1 MTICFIDTETTGLD
15 CDLYELWEVAIIVRD
30 HWDPSR
36 DGEWV
41 WQLKPRLLNT
51 ADPMAL
57 RISRY
62 YEREQFTSVKN
73 NHVDALLL
81 ASPKTT
87 MPQPSEPKVVAKQI
101 AYATDGATFAGIVPD
116 FDAGFLT
123 RLLRRHNYQHA
134 WHYHLLDVETLGA
147 GWLAGMGREMMPLPP
162 WSSDGLSELC
172 GVKPPD
178 KDERHTALGDAR
190 WAMRWYDHVTGQ

>member
-1 MTICFIDTETTGLD
+1 MTICFVDTETCGLD
-15 CDLYELWEVAIIVRD
+15 AELDDVWEVAIIVRD

-36 DGEWV
+36 DGEWL
-41 WQLKPRLLNT
+41 WQLRPRLVD
-51 ADPMAL
+51 ADPTAL

-62 YEREQFTSVKN
+62 YEREQFSVKN
-73 NHVDALLL
+73 NHVDGLLV

-87 MPQPSEPKVVAKQI
+87 MAQPSEPKIVAKQI
-101 AYATDGATFAGIVPD
+101 AYATDRATFAGIVPD
-116 FDAGFLT
+116 FDAGFLA
-123 RLLRRHNYQHA
+123 RLLRRHGYRHA

-147 GWLAGMGREMMPLPP
+147 GWLAGLGGEMMPLPP
-162 WSSDGLSELC
+162 WSSDVLSEMC
-172 GVKPPD
+172 GVAPPD